1 MIGEIIEDVGM
12 CWGQGDWAHMVTAW
26 VRWLMA
32 GMEVLKRRFDLLEE
46 HEVIEEKDNTIEFKV
61 VKELFTEEQ
70 ME

>member
-1 MIGEIIEDVGM
+1 
-12 CWGQGDWAHMVTAW
+12 
-26 VRWLMA
+26 MA

-70 ME
+70 MEQ